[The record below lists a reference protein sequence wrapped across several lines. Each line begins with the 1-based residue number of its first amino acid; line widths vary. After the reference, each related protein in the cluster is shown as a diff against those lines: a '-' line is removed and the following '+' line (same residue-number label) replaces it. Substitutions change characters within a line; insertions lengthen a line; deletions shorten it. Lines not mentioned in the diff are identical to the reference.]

1 MVVRNNRY
9 HQHDHADEYKK
20 SVMYRFLCILIF
32 LLRTKIEVNGLITKC

>member
-20 SVMYRFLCILIF
+20 ECYVPFSLHPYFFIADKDR
-32 LLRTKIEVNGLITKC
+32 G

>member
-9 HQHDHADEYKK
+9 HQHDMLMNIKK